1 MSTRIFIVEDER
13 IVAEDIRMT
22 LESFGY
28 VVEGIAASRDQAL
41 AEIGR
46 ILPDL
51 VLMDIVLKGPGDGVE
66 TARLVRERFDIPVVF
81 LTAHADHATLHRAK
95 VTEPFGYILK
105 PFEGHELYSG
115 IEIALYRH
123 QVEKRI
129 DEHERWLATILASI
143 ADGLIAADAMGI
155 VKFVN
160 AAAERIS
167 GWKEAEIAGC
177 DLAEVCRLWDVPS
190 GTPLEIPSLPAL
202 LADPGQHGADHLRR
216 LARKDGST
224 ILVDQSIAPISD
236 GSRAVSGSVL
246 VFRVHRNGAA
256 AAPDGENDHDLN

>member
-1 MSTRIFIVEDER
+1 MSKRIFIVEDER

-28 VVEGIAASRDQAL
+28 EVPGIAASRDQAL
-41 AEIGR
+41 AEIR
-46 ILPDL
+46 QTLPDL

-66 TARLVRERFDIPVVF
+66 TARLVREQLDIPVVF

-129 DEHERWLATILASI
+129 DEHERWLAMILGSI
-143 ADGLIAADAMGI
+143 ADGVIAADAMGTI
-155 VKFVN
+155 RFFN
-160 AAAERIS
+160 GAAERIS
-167 GWKEAEIAGC
+167 GWTQAEAAGC
-177 DLAEVCRLWDVPS
+177 DLAEVYRVWDES
-190 GTPLEIPSLPAL
+190 DGTPREVPSLPAL
-202 LADPGQHGADHLRR
+202 LANPDQHGAHQVRR
-216 LARKDGST
+216 LTRRDGGT
-224 ILVDQSIAPISD
+224 ILVEQSIAPISD
-236 GSRAVSGSVL
+236 GSRAVSGSVV
-246 VFRVHRNGAA
+246 VFRAFANGAA
-256 AAPDGENDHDLN
+256 GAGTNGHDLH